1 MRRGERLGARRRAV
15 GVLGEDPP
23 AHLVEEVLPAVPI
36 RQWVCSLPW
45 SVRYALA
52 YDRRLCAD
60 VLDGFIGALTRSLR
74 RRAKRQL
81 GLSSVEDALV
91 SAVTFIQRVDSALRI
106 NPHFHTIA
114 LDGAYV
120 RDGEGEL
127 VFHALPE
134 PSGEEV
140 AQVAEWTH
148 ASLVRVLARH
158 GRSLDGVEDAPDR
171 LRDEE
176 PALASCYAA
185 SAADVQLLGEAPGQ
199 RTSKLVRPLRVVPS
213 PTAPVAEVGEDD
225 EHAGGA
231 RSQCAC
237 EATRSMAGT
246 ACGSS
251 GFAATWLGRRSR
263 RSGCRCTRMGA

>member
-1 MRRGERLGARRRAV
+1 M
-15 GVLGEDPP
+15 
-23 AHLVEEVLPAVPI
+23 
-36 RQWVCSLPW
+36 
-45 SVRYALA
+45 RYALA

-74 RRAKRQL
+74 WRAKRRS

-91 SAVTFIQRVDSALRI
+91 GAVTFIQRVDSALRL

-134 PSGEEV
+134 PSAEEV

-158 GRSLDGVEDAPDR
+158 GRSLDGVEEAPDR

-199 RTSKLVRPLRVVPS
+199 RTSKLVRPVRLVPS
-213 PTAPVAEVGEDD
+213 PTAPVAEVGGVSEVKSCMAERTQSAELRDFGEDD

-246 ACGSS
+246 ARASS
-251 GFAATWLGRRSR
+251 ACVATWRGRRSR
-263 RSGCRCTRMGA
+263 RSGCRCTPTAA